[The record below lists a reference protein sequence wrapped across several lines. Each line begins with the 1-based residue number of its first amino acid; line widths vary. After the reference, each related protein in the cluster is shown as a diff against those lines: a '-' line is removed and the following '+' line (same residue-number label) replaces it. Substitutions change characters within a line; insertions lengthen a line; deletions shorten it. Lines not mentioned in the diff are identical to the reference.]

1 MILSLLYRFH
11 WYLIIAMFNSF
22 SSIFKALASRWRTS
36 WHMTFS
42 GKNLQKFLFSKLF
55 VWCPIQ
61 DFIFSLAD
69 IFFSNFSPPRI
80 RVAVGDRIFK
90 NRKVEK
96 KTSIGWE
103 TNIKHQQDWYIRA
116 WHRFEQQ
123 SLSELSCLMMRRFF
137 SYQQSLTLTICGF
150 VADTYLFGL
159 VE

>member
-1 MILSLLYRFH
+1 MLSLLDRFP

-42 GKNLQKFLFSKLF
+42 GKNLHLFSKLF

-80 RVAVGDRIFK
+80 KVGVGDRIFK

-103 TNIKHQQDWYIRA
+103 TNIKHQQDWYQYILGPWCVA
-116 WHRFEQQ
+116 LTTEHT
-123 SLSELSCLMMRRFF
+123 
-137 SYQQSLTLTICGF
+137 TLTNSS
-150 VADTYLFGL
+150 YLIQYDKLSILENPNWIFS
-159 VE
+159 